1 MAKNKKEMRTV
12 YIIAL
17 LLFSMT
23 LSAQSRYSV
32 YKSQGR
38 VEVMKF
44 RTDQWVGVNKNDEVL
59 LMDILKIPDDGA
71 LVILDAKNRNL
82 YKMSGAKE
90 KSLKALIDESVRRAN
105 DITYNLNKE
114 LLSENKP
121 SDSVYEAHR
130 RIAASFRG
138 TEASASYLDSLC
150 SFIVTQTSQD
160 SHRCWYYDNPDSSDK
175 ITYDL
180 VPTADGEYY
189 FKFCN
194 NLLHDIFIN
203 VVYSES
209 GSNYSL
215 CYEFDYSSEYP
226 FIIIPAGQEVS
237 LPQYLFPAAED
248 NGNYHVLAS
257 DKEYDT
263 HALQMLLKKRP

>member
-1 MAKNKKEMRTV
+1 MAKNKKEMRTI

-38 VEVMKF
+38 VEVMKY

-59 LMDILKIPDDGA
+59 LMDILKIPDEGT
-71 LVILDAKNRNL
+71 LVILD
-82 YKMSGAKE
+82 
-90 KSLKALIDESVRRAN
+90 AN

-160 SHRCWYYDNPDSSDK
+160 SHRCWYYG
-175 ITYDL
+175 TL
-180 VPTADGEYY
+180 
-189 FKFCN
+189 
-194 NLLHDIFIN
+194 
-203 VVYSES
+203 YSW
-209 GSNYSL
+209 
-215 CYEFDYSSEYP
+215 
-226 FIIIPAGQEVS
+226 
-237 LPQYLFPAAED
+237 
-248 NGNYHVLAS
+248 
-257 DKEYDT
+257 
-263 HALQMLLKKRP
+263 